1 MPGEIDS
8 AATFGE
14 GLEKSL
20 EGETFLV
27 GGTFPRSNEPP
38 ISKNGGVLT
47 GAFQERVF
55 AAPWAA
61 GRIPGPGRARTGP
74 SREINKNGRKYI
86 N

>member
-20 EGETFLV
+20 GGETFLV

-38 ISKNGGVLT
+38 ISKIGGVLT
-47 GAFQERVF
+47 LPFAERVF
-55 AAPWAA
+55 AAPGAA
-61 GRIPGPGRARTGP
+61 GRIPGPGRGRTGP
-74 SREINKNGRKYI
+74 SRGINKNGKKGD
-86 N
+86 